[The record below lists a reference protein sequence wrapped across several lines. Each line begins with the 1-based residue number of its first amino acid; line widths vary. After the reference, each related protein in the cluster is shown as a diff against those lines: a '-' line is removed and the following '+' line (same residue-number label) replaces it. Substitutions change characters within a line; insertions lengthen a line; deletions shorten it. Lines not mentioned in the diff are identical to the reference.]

1 MNSDNLS
8 RQGDTEPNDLKQPWQ
23 QPVIE
28 CLNLAASETGE
39 GVFSPGEGSTSSIS

>member
-1 MNSDNLS
+1 MNFDELP
-8 RQGDTEPNDLKQPWQ
+8 RQGDTEPNELKQPWQ

-39 GVFSPGEGSTSSIS
+39 TSFYPPDGTTCSES